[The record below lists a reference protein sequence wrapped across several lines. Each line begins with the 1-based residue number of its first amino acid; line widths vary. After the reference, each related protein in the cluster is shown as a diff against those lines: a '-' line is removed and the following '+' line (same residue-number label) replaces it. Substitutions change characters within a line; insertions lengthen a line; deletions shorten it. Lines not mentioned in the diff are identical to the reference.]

1 MSTPEITDKLAA
13 LTERFKQRLRDTQEY
28 ISQWQSAE
36 HLYELIEISHKLA
49 GTAGTYG
56 FHELSPRMKELE
68 LHLLE
73 ISDQTITEEQAFEF
87 YKKAQTLLDEAL
99 RTR

>member
-1 MSTPEITDKLAA
+1 MSSPQINDKLAA
-13 LTERFKQRLRDTQEY
+13 LTERFKQKLRDTQAY
-28 ISQWQSAE
+28 ILQWQNAG
-36 HLYELIEISHKLA
+36 HIQELIEISHKLA

-73 ISDQTITEEQAFEF
+73 ISDQKITDEQALEL
-87 YKKAQTLLDEAL
+87 YKKANTLLSKAL
-99 RTR
+99 QTD